1 MIYAIFLLVII
12 LAGGHP
18 TAIDPQI
25 FGAKDPSKS
34 FTPGDSRKIGGG
46 YLNFRNFSG
55 ALTRAELANR
65 ITKLPIPDDVRQILV
80 TCAAEKYTLYI
91 AEFDGVGSRHAD
103 KYLGISR
110 KLSDEDK
117 QRLPITTKQIRDQ
130 SREAEEIE
138 RALIS
143 AERNFI
149 QSLQDCLDAE
159 LLEAR
164 GAQAKDG
171 SIGATILESFILRT
185 GRRYSN
191 SILPISQRGT
201 DLDLRCMI
209 DELDWEFPVR
219 ISVEADLLDY
229 ERAWSTLKSAQCK
242 ACWGGV
248 LQRLMVID
256 QALAGTIGP
265 TSQASQMDRLMRAPS
280 KIGSQMRVSQINSI
294 ERIESKLPAKQQK
307 EFRHLAYST
316 IYPEIV
322 SDPKGEALRAKFT
335 GILARKDLSKVAFER
350 IESMQ
355 SSWELEFKVWRSKAE
370 ALLLKWSDLNAAKE
384 KGYRAEE
391 VKIKIQDLL
400 QQRNEIH
407 QNWQVILDDLMPADT
422 SGQTQNEPKA
432 ISPGMR

>member
-1 MIYAIFLLVII
+1 
-12 LAGGHP
+12 
-18 TAIDPQI
+18 
-25 FGAKDPSKS
+25 
-34 FTPGDSRKIGGG
+34 
-46 YLNFRNFSG
+46 
-55 ALTRAELANR
+55 
-65 ITKLPIPDDVRQILV
+65 
-80 TCAAEKYTLYI
+80 
-91 AEFDGVGSRHAD
+91 
-103 KYLGISR
+103 
-110 KLSDEDK
+110 
-117 QRLPITTKQIRDQ
+117 
-130 SREAEEIE
+130 
-138 RALIS
+138 
-143 AERNFI
+143 
-149 QSLQDCLDAE
+149 
-159 LLEAR
+159 
-164 GAQAKDG
+164 
-171 SIGATILESFILRT
+171 
-185 GRRYSN
+185 
-191 SILPISQRGT
+191 
-201 DLDLRCMI
+201 MI

-219 ISVEADLLDY
+219 VSVEADLLDY

-242 ACWGGV
+242 ASWGGV

-265 TSQASQMDRLMRAPS
+265 TSQATQMDRLMRAPS

-391 VKIKIQDLL
+391 VKIKIEDLL

-407 QNWQVILDDLMPADT
+407 QNWQVILDDLIPADT
-422 SGQTQNEPKA
+422 SAQAQN
-432 ISPGMR
+432 